1 MITQE
6 ELRSLV
12 AAHEDLSSVERQMID
27 DVFDAEQTLVR
38 EVMVPRPEVEFLPAS
53 LSVSRAARTAVAHPH
68 SRFPVIG
75 ADPDDVVGVVHLRD
89 LLVVAH
95 PLGRAAS
102 VGDVSTPVTVI
113 PGTKNV
119 LEALYEM
126 RRSGQHLAV
135 VVDEYGGTDGIV
147 TLEDL
152 IEEIAGEMLAD
163 GADGSTVAEP
173 EAAAAHEVDGRIN
186 LDDFAEVTGLEL
198 PAGPYDTVAG
208 YLMAR
213 LGRLPAEGDGVEVD
227 GRMLTVLEMDG
238 RRVARIG
245 VSAARPG
252 ADRRTAGGIRP
263 RSPCT
268 EPPDADGKIGPMS
281 AEPSRPRVL
290 SGIQPTA
297 DSFHVGN
304 YLGALR
310 QWVDLQ
316 ETHETFYSIVDL
328 HAITVEY
335 DPALLRSRTRVAA
348 AQLLALGIDPEPV
361 GPVRAVARPG
371 PYPVG
376 LGDGVSHRIR

>member
-1 MITQE
+1 
-6 ELRSLV
+6 
-12 AAHEDLSSVERQMID
+12 
-27 DVFDAEQTLVR
+27 
-38 EVMVPRPEVEFLPAS
+38 MVPRPEVEFLPAS
-53 LSVSRAARTAVAHPH
+53 LSISRAARTAVAHPH

-152 IEEIAGEMLAD
+152 IEEIAGEMLAG
-163 GADGSTVAEP
+163 GADGTTVAEP
-173 EAAAAHEVDGRIN
+173 EAAAAHDVDGRIN
-186 LDDFAEVTGLEL
+186 LDDFAEVTGLEV

-213 LGRLPAEGDGVEVD
+213 LGRLPAEGDAVEVH
-227 GRMLTVLEMDG
+227 GRTLTVLAMDG

-245 VSAARPG
+245 VSATTTPGGGAVGSAVDRPHSSVPTRDPG
-252 ADRRTAGGIRP
+252 QEPASDAAHRRRVVPSGRAGQGQ
-263 RSPCT
+263 
-268 EPPDADGKIGPMS
+268 
-281 AEPSRPRVL
+281 AE
-290 SGIQPTA
+290 
-297 DSFHVGN
+297 
-304 YLGALR
+304 
-310 QWVDLQ
+310 
-316 ETHETFYSIVDL
+316 
-328 HAITVEY
+328 
-335 DPALLRSRTRVAA
+335 
-348 AQLLALGIDPEPV
+348 
-361 GPVRAVARPG
+361 
-371 PYPVG
+371 
-376 LGDGVSHRIR
+376 